1 MKLAHTHSPAV
12 VRAAVERRRRE
23 RGYVLVTFALLLVPL
38 LLMAGLS
45 VDVGSWYNRASN
57 IQKAADAAAL
67 AGVVWLPNV
76 TTATTYAKEAA
87 KRNGFENGV
96 GGIVVTVTPVSD
108 TRLRVTIQDPTVK
121 APFAGKLGVKDIA
134 IQRKATAEYIL
145 PVPLGSPENRFGNDP
160 LATPAYTPNLWAS
173 ISGPYT
179 ARANGDPYSTKCG
192 TSGTTSG
199 TSCGTTGSEY
209 RNWGYLYVINV
220 PAAMIGQTMNVKIY
234 DAGNYARSNYPNVE
248 TADNG
253 SVNTQ
258 FELFEPDNTPLDSF
272 DGLTSTYSQ
281 SGKCTTG
288 PGKLYIANGASS
300 TTYKNA
306 WSSLCTKTVTKSG
319 QWILQVK
326 TSNISGV
333 TDAGD
338 GWNQFSLNASSTG
351 TTQPTLFTTGDLSLF
366 NNLPGLSGSF
376 NSIFYLARIDPI
388 HKGKTLV
395 VSLFDPGDGGGGDY
409 FVNVRG
415 PGDTQLACSYRT
427 RGSTTS
433 TSLTNC
439 RIQSRVAS
447 TGTNVY
453 NGLWLDINVNIPN
466 TYTCTTDCWWKV
478 KYEFNNIPAGSGP
491 NDRTVWSA
499 RVIGDPVHLVEE

>member
-1 MKLAHTHSPAV
+1 MKIAHDHSRHTIV
-12 VRAAVERRRRE
+12 TTQTMRSRE
-23 RGYVLVTFALLLVPL
+23 HGYVLVTFALLLVPL

-67 AGVVWLPNV
+67 AGVVWLPDV
-76 TTATTYAKEAA
+76 ATATTYAKATA
-87 KRNGFENGV
+87 KRNGFEHGV
-96 GGIVVTVTPVSD
+96 KGIVVTVTQLSD
-108 TRLRVTIQDPTVK
+108 TRLRVTIQDPSVK
-121 APFAGKLGVKDIA
+121 APFAGKLGAKTISL
-134 IQRKATAEYIL
+134 QRKATAEYIL

-160 LATPAYTPNLWAS
+160 LASPVYTPNLWAS
-173 ISGPYT
+173 ISAPYT
-179 ARANGDPYSTKCG
+179 SYSNGDPYSTKCS
-192 TSGTTSG
+192 SGSG
-199 TSCGTTGSEY
+199 TSCTQTNAEY
-209 RNWGYLYVINV
+209 RTYGYLYVINV
-220 PAAMIGQTMNVKIY
+220 PDAMIGQTMNVKVY

-258 FELFEPDNTPLDSF
+258 FELFEPDSTPLDAF

-300 TTYKNA
+300 TTYKNK
-306 WSSLCTKTVTKSG
+306 WSSLCTRAVTKSG

-326 TSNISGV
+326 TSSIPSV

-376 NSIFYLARIDPI
+376 NSTFYLARIDPI

-409 FVNVRG
+409 FVNLRG
-415 PGDTQLACSYRT
+415 PGDSQLACSYRT
-427 RGSTTS
+427 RGAATS

-439 RIQSRVAS
+439 RIQTRVAS

-453 NGLWLDINVNIPN
+453 NGLWLDLNVSIPT
-466 TYTCTTDCWWKV
+466 TYNCTTDCWWKV
-478 KYEFNNIPAGSGP
+478 KYEFNNIPSGSGP